1 MRALLIAFLL
11 LPSMALAQDDTPAWL
26 RDDPKPAAHVAAP
39 PRVQSQPMQ
48 EAPPDDAKQPLIGTN
63 PQQPIPPERV
73 PRAYAR
79 QPVRVQQ
86 TYANDFPPHPQQ
98 PLVASVDDT
107 DDPDTPQPVAE
118 RSTAALAVCPP
129 VDLPNPNWTGA
140 IIYTMNPQKE
150 ICIPCR
156 NLDRMLLAAGC
167 TLGTFKKNPGA
178 NFIHVY
184 LKNKDAFVRRNL
196 VQAPTIIFFVN
207 GEEDGRESGF
217 EGTQEEIKAI
227 IAKHPMS
234 RAIRNAKAL
243 LRSVGETD
251 DTDYPPNPADDN
263 SGDSGTYHGY
273 TGERAAFERRR
284 DRENTQWVHNFAQ
297 SIRDREWDAYRYGG
311 TQSSTKYGGTQSAY
325 RYGGTQSAY
334 RYGGTQAA
342 YQYGGTQSSWP
353 TVSYASP
360 AQTFVSSSAVY
371 PQYAQSYGSGN
382 MVCGPNGCC
391 FVR

>member
-1 MRALLIAFLL
+1 MKALLIAFLI
-11 LPSMALAQDDTPAWL
+11 LPGAALAQDDTPSWL

-39 PRVQSQPMQ
+39 PPRVPSQPVQ
-48 EAPPDDAKQPLIGTN
+48 EAPPDDAKQPLIGLN

-73 PRAYAR
+73 PRAQR
-79 QPVRVQQ
+79 PMQQ
-86 TYANDFPPHPQQ
+86 TYANDFPPPPQQ
-98 PLVASVDDT
+98 PIGSLDDT
-107 DDPDTPQPVAE
+107 DDPDAPQQAPE
-118 RSTAALAVCPP
+118 RSSAPLAVCPP
-129 VDLPNPNWTGA
+129 VDLPTPNWTGA
-140 IIYTMNPQKE
+140 IIYSMNPQKE
-150 ICIPCR
+150 LCVPCR

-167 TLGTFKKNPGA
+167 TLGTFKRNPGA

-184 LKNKDAFVRRNL
+184 LKGKDAFVRRNL

-207 GEEDGRESGF
+207 GEEDGRVSGF
-217 EGTQEEIKAI
+217 EATQEEIKAI

-243 LRSVGETD
+243 LRSVGD
-251 DTDYPPNPADDN
+251 DTDDYPPNPRDDN
-263 SGDSGTYHGY
+263 SDDSGTYNGY

-284 DRENTQWVHNFAQ
+284 DRENQQWVHNYAQ
-297 SIRDREWDAYRYGG
+297 QIRDREWEAYRNGG
-311 TQSSTKYGGTQSAY
+311 TQSSYRYGSTQASY
-325 RYGGTQSAY
+325 KYGGTQSAY

-360 AQTFVSSSAVY
+360 VQTFVSSSAVY